1 MAENLAP
8 QFPPHVLLFP
18 FPFQGHITPMLHLAE
33 LLSLGGLHVT
43 FINTLHNH
51 NRLFSNANF
60 RSHFSR
66 RYAGFRF
73 EAVSD
78 GLPEDQPRSEEKRLL
93 DIHASLRA
101 TAKPFLKELLMSSS
115 GGRGAVSCVIVD
127 GILGFVREVAEDL
140 GVPVIYFRTVCASAV
155 WTFFSIPNLIQAK
168 ELPFQVASRGAVSC
182 VIVDGILG
190 FVREVAEDL
199 GVPVIYFRTV
209 CASAVWTFFSIP
221 NLIQAKELPFQA
233 GNDMDKPVGSVEGM
247 EDFLRRCDLPTF
259 CQVDDL
265 SAPSFQFV
273 RSETKHPRTIG
284 LILNTFEDLEKP
296 MLDHIRARVPNLYA
310 IGPFHAHL
318 RAKLEAQSIKQY
330 INLQEEED
338 RSCMEWLDRQPD
350 KSVIYVSL
358 GSLITVS
365 RETLME
371 LWHGLVNSGQR
382 FLWVIRRGSVTNGD
396 GGDQFVAEIKEKIT
410 ETAYIVGWAPQKE
423 VLSHRAVGGFLTHS
437 GWNSTLESIICGVPM
452 ICWPHFA
459 DQPVNA
465 RMAETVW
472 KLGLNIKSSCDRV
485 DIEKKVRDLM
495 EVRRDE
501 FIERAEKMA
510 KLAKQSVG
518 KGGSSWCYLD
528 RLIKDISCMATK
540 KSIVHETAVFI

>member
-8 QFPPHVLLFP
+8 QFPPHVLFP

-73 EAVSD
+73 KAVSD

-93 DIHASLRA
+93 DIHGSLRA

-140 GVPVIYFRTVCASAV
+140 GIPVIYFRTVCASAV

-168 ELPFQVASRGAVSC
+168 ELPFQ
-182 VIVDGILG
+182 
-190 FVREVAEDL
+190 
-199 GVPVIYFRTV
+199 
-209 CASAVWTFFSIP
+209 
-221 NLIQAKELPFQA
+221 

-296 MLDHIRARVPNLYA
+296 MLDHIRTRVPNLYA

-382 FLWVIRRGSVTNGD
+382 FLWVIRRGSITDGD
-396 GGDQFVAEIKEKIT
+396 GGEQFVAEIKEKIT

-465 RMAETVW
+465 RMVESVW
-472 KLGLNIKSSCDRV
+472 KLGVNIKSSCDRV
-485 DIEKKVRDLM
+485 DIEKKIRDLM

-501 FIERAEKMA
+501 FLERAEKMA

-518 KGGSSWCYLD
+518 KGGSGSSWCNLD
-528 RLIKDISCMATK
+528 RLIKDISCMAAK
-540 KSIVHETAVFI
+540 KSIVHETDVFI

>member
-1 MAENLAP
+1 MAEKLATST

-43 FINTLHNH
+43 FINTVHNH
-51 NRLFSNANF
+51 KRLLSNADF

-66 RYAGFRF
+66 RYTGFRF
-73 EAVSD
+73 ESISD
-78 GLPEDQPRSEEKRLL
+78 GLPDDQPRSEEKRLL
-93 DIHASLRA
+93 DVHASLRA
-101 TAKPFLKELLMSSS
+101 SAKPALKELISSGGVAS
-115 GGRGAVSCVIVD
+115 GGRGAVSCVIAD

-140 GVPVIYFRTVCASAV
+140 GIPVIYFRTVCASAV

-168 ELPFQVASRGAVSC
+168 ELPFQ
-182 VIVDGILG
+182 
-190 FVREVAEDL
+190 
-199 GVPVIYFRTV
+199 
-209 CASAVWTFFSIP
+209 
-221 NLIQAKELPFQA
+221 
-233 GNDMDKPVGSVEGM
+233 GNDLDKPVGSVEGM
-247 EDFLRRCDLPTF
+247 EDFLRRGDLPSF
-259 CQVDDL
+259 CRVDDL

-273 RSETKHPRTIG
+273 LSETRHPKTIG

-365 RETLME
+365 RETLTE
-371 LWHGLVNSGQR
+371 LWHGLLNSGQR
-382 FLWVIRRGSVTNGD
+382 FLWVIRRGSVTDDD
-396 GGDQFVAEIKEKIT
+396 GGEKFVAEIKEKIT
-410 ETAYIVGWAPQKE
+410 KTTAYIVGWAPQKE
-423 VLSHRAVGGFLTHS
+423 ALSHRAVGGFLTHS

-465 RMAETVW
+465 RMVETVW
-472 KLGLNIKSSCDRV
+472 KLGVTIKSSCDRV
-485 DIEKKVRDLM
+485 DIEKKIRDLM
-495 EVRRDE
+495 EVRKDE
-501 FIERAEKMA
+501 FLERAEKMA
-510 KLAKQSVG
+510 NLAKQSVS

-528 RLIKDISCMATK
+528 RLIKDISCMAAQ
-540 KSIVHETAVFI
+540 KSI